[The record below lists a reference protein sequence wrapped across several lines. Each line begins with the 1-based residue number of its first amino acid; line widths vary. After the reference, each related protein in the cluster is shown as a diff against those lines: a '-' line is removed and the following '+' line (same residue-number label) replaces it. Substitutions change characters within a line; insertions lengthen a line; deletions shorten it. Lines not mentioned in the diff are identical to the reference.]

1 MAEEQNKESN
11 RGGLRS
17 RLPKFLTEPISL
29 SAGTP
34 DTGASVAPDQDRKQA
49 GGSGPTSAQDRKVKA
64 PAEPASDNSPRPENL
79 PSMNSASTATANRP
93 ESATA
98 PAESAVD
105 QESAVPLSSEE
116 AQFQYFEYLVSEF
129 QHMQSDM
136 QRMYQLVEQVSE
148 RETAQ
153 EKVFNT
159 LHAELRDY
167 KNDFIYEHLKPVV
180 RPLLFLFDSL
190 EQFDAEIALY
200 ERPTN
205 GERRQTGLSPSL
217 VRENISFFRDQL
229 IEALRI
235 CEVTP
240 MESPKG
246 AFNPRMHKVIDVVP
260 VESKQDGMIQR
271 VVRGG
276 WFLNGQ
282 LLRSAEVIVGK
293 TMS

>member
-1 MAEEQNKESN
+1 MIAASSAAATTAAPEQSE
-11 RGGLRS
+11 
-17 RLPKFLTEPISL
+17 
-29 SAGTP
+29 
-34 DTGASVAPDQDRKQA
+34 
-49 GGSGPTSAQDRKVKA
+49 
-64 PAEPASDNSPRPENL
+64 
-79 PSMNSASTATANRP
+79 
-93 ESATA
+93 
-98 PAESAVD
+98 
-105 QESAVPLSSEE
+105 PLSSEE

-129 QHMQSDM
+129 QTMQSDM
-136 QRMYQLVEQVSE
+136 QRMYHLVEEISE

-153 EKVFNT
+153 EKIFNT

-167 KNDFIYEHLKPVV
+167 KNDFIYEHMKPVV
-180 RPLLFLFDSL
+180 RPLLFLYDSL

-200 ERPTN
+200 ERPNT

-260 VESKQDGMIQR
+260 AEASQDGLIQR

-276 WFLNGQ
+276 WYLNGQ

-293 TMS
+293 KMS